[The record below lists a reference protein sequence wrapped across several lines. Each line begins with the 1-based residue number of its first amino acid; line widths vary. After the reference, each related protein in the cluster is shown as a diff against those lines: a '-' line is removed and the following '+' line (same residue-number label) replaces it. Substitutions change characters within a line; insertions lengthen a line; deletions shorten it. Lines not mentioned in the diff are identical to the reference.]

1 MRQFL
6 AVALAV
12 LAESAATASTPFRGP
27 LPRAQGDNATNTGPS
42 TDRWPSGLHLAVDY
56 YPSQWPE
63 EMWEPDISG
72 IRDANMSYV
81 RINEFDWA
89 LLEPTEGQYNF
100 TVLDKTLELLGR
112 YGLKAIIG
120 TPTAAPPNWLTEK
133 YDIDFVDRT
142 NATLQ
147 FGSRRHYSFSSF
159 DYRKLSQ
166 DITRKLAERYGD
178 HPAVAGWQ
186 LDNEFGCH
194 DTVRSYDHNAAARF
208 RTWLEAKYG
217 TIESLNHA
225 QGRVFWSQQYASF
238 EAVQPPFLEVY
249 TLNEAHTL
257 DWYAFSSDMVIDFAR
272 EQAAILRQHAAPAQ
286 FVTTNFMVLT
296 TDFDHH
302 KFAREVGIDLATFD
316 QYALAGMEAFAW
328 LSDQQLA
335 GYLRTGIPDLQAFNH
350 ALYRGVA
357 GAAYAN
363 ATAGPFG
370 VMEMQ
375 PGVLNWGQYRV
386 SPAEGM
392 VRLWTHETFAEAG
405 DLVSYFRW
413 RQLPY
418 AQEQTLSGLH
428 VSDNTEDVGLLEAQI
443 VATEDLPKLRA
454 AAGADLGSPQEYQK
468 KGDVALVFDYTSH
481 WVWAIE
487 PYSGTWDV
495 KEASYTDPALKYTD
509 LVFVFFSALR
519 RLGLSV
525 DVIGPDQPLDGYKMV
540 VVPSLPIVPP
550 GFDAALARYAG
561 PVVFGP
567 HTASHTP
574 EFSYVPGLS
583 PGGGGPGV
591 ATTLRDRLPMRVTR
605 VETPPSYANSGVAY
619 AGRNYSIEAWEEWV
633 VCERQN
639 RSSTATV
646 TYTSRHRRGA
656 PAAACSSSS
665 GTGGSELHYLAFNPP
680 VDLLVAYLGDVAAG
694 ADITDVLGRP
704 VERGDGNS
712 NSSSKNDLGETL
724 RFARRGNLLWAF
736 NYGLDPVALP
746 EEINGGG
753 GAELIIG
760 ENGGELPGAGVAVW
774 RIGGGSN

>member
-1 MRQFL
+1 
-6 AVALAV
+6 
-12 LAESAATASTPFRGP
+12 
-27 LPRAQGDNATNTGPS
+27 
-42 TDRWPSGLHLAVDY
+42 
-56 YPSQWPE
+56 
-63 EMWEPDISG
+63 MWEPDISA

-81 RINEFDWA
+81 RVNEFDWA
-89 LLEPTEGQYNF
+89 LLEPTEGQYDF
-100 TVLDKTLELLGR
+100 TVLDKTLELLAR

-133 YDIDFVDRT
+133 YDVDFVDRT

-166 DITRKLAERYGD
+166 DITLKLAERYGD
-178 HPAVAGWQ
+178 NPAVVGWQ

-194 DTVRSYDHNAAARF
+194 DTVRSYDRNAAQRF

-217 TIESLNHA
+217 TIESLNRA

-238 EAVQPPFLEVY
+238 ETVQPPFLEVY

-257 DWYAFSSDMVIDFAR
+257 DWYAFSSDMVIDFAK
-272 EQAAILRQHAAPAQ
+272 EQATILRQHAPTQ
-286 FVTTNFMVLT
+286 FITTNFMVLT

-316 QYALAGMEAFAW
+316 QYALAGMENFAW

-335 GYLRTGIPDLQAFNH
+335 DYLRTGIPDLQAFNH

-357 GAAYAN
+357 GAAYDS

-375 PGVLNWGQYRV
+375 PGVLNWEQYRV

-413 RQLPY
+413 RQVPY

-428 VSDNTEDVGLLEAQI
+428 VSDNSEDVGFLEEQI
-443 VATEDLPKLRA
+443 VANEDLPKLRTA
-454 AAGADLGSPQEYQK
+454 AAGTDLGSPREYQK
-468 KGDVALVFDYTSH
+468 QKGDVALVFDYTSH

-509 LVFVFFSALR
+509 LVYTFFSALR

-525 DVIGPDQPLDGYKMV
+525 DVIGPDQPLEGYKLV

-550 GFDAALARYAG
+550 AFDAALARYGG

-567 HTASHTP
+567 HSASRTP
-574 EFSYVPGLS
+574 EFSYVPGLN
-583 PGGGGPGV
+583 PGGGPGV
-591 ATTLRDRLPMRVTR
+591 TTLRDRLPMRVTR

-619 AGRNYSIEAWEEWV
+619 AGRNYTIEAWEEWV

-639 RSSTATV
+639 RSSTATI
-646 TYTSRHRRGA
+646 TYTSRHRRGE
-656 PAAACSSSS
+656 PPAACSASSAD
-665 GTGGSELHYLAFNPP
+665 GELHYLGFNPP
-680 VDLLVAYLGDVAAG
+680 ADLLVAYLGDVAAG
-694 ADITDVLGRP
+694 ANITDVLGRP
-704 VERGDGNS
+704 VEKGGA
-712 NSSSKNDLGETL
+712 NDLGETL

-736 NYGLDPVALP
+736 NYGLDSVKLP
-746 EEINGGG
+746 DVSGVGDG

-760 ENGGELPGAGVAVW
+760 EGGELPGAGVAVW
-774 RIGGGSN
+774 KIGT